1 MAKQD
6 QILVV
11 IFRFRMK
18 FIRNYKNNLFNF
30 KIEIFYLKIIIH
42 QILNKK
48 MIFRNKLIIK
58 FLKISSLV
66 DFNFVSILFLK
77 FKISFLK
84 IQKTNIFF
92 II

>member
-1 MAKQD
+1 MILFLAKQD
-6 QILVV
+6 QILAV

-18 FIRNYKNNLFNF
+18 LIRNYKNNLFNF

-77 FKISFLK
+77 FKI
-84 IQKTNIFF
+84 
-92 II
+92 